1 MGAESMASGNQW
13 LQQVIQARLSRL
25 DQGGLPDSGE
35 RVELGVDSGACLV
48 MQVVDG
54 RIVVEPGVAQD
65 AIVRMRLSD
74 GIIPELQA
82 PDVADGLLGR
92 LTDVGSLIGQGDVIR
107 QDVHGTLRLRFMR
120 ESGGEERLDIG
131 FTGLDQQQPSVVV
144 TLPGRLMKVAAG
156 TANARKRM
164 MQAMISGDI
173 RIEGDMGFL
182 QRVSNV
188 MDMGLPALG

>member
-1 MGAESMASGNQW
+1 MASGNQW
-13 LQQVIQARLSRL
+13 LQQVIQARLARL
-25 DQGGLPDSGE
+25 DQGGLPDSAE
-35 RVELGVDSGACLV
+35 RVELGLDSGARLV
-48 MQVVDG
+48 MRVVDG
-54 RIVVEPGVAQD
+54 GIVVEPGIAED

-74 GIIPELQA
+74 GIIRELED
-82 PDVADGLLGR
+82 PDVVDGLLGR

-107 QDVHGTLRLRFMR
+107 RDVRGTLRLRFMR
-120 ESGGEERLDIG
+120 ESGGEERVDIG

-144 TLPGRLMKVAAG
+144 ALPGRLMKVASG

-173 RIEGDMGFL
+173 RIDGDMGFL
-182 QRVSNV
+182 QRVSDV